1 MRRIGLLVV
10 SLSVVLAAGGSA
22 KAQVAGSTSIAVA
35 VEELREVAVGWS
47 ARKHILGKAVYNEKN
62 EKVGAIDDVIVT
74 PARAI
79 SYVIVGVAGFVGI
92 GRHDVAIPAQ
102 LLQERDGKFILPG
115 ASKEAIKALP
125 RFEYAK

>member
-79 SYVIVGVAGFVGI
+79 SYVIVGAAGFVGI
-92 GRHDVAIPAQ
+92 GRHDGAIPAQ
-102 LLQERDGKFILPG
+102 LPPSRDWELILPG
-115 ASKEAIKALP
+115 PSQQAVH
-125 RFEYAK
+125 